1 MTKFYQNSAELIIAY
16 YTYFVN
22 RQRIN
27 ILLKSQTVES
37 DTLMYSQLG
46 DIHNTKQTALMTV
59 LSIYNKFYVCYNK
72 SIKSEIT
79 GW

>member
-27 ILLKSQTVES
+27 IFINCHKLNIRMHSRIQPRGG
-37 DTLMYSQLG
+37 MC
-46 DIHNTKQTALMTV
+46 NTKQTALLAV
-59 LSIYNKFYVCYNK
+59 LSIYNQFNICYNMLV
-72 SIKSEIT
+72 
-79 GW
+79 